1 MEQYIDLHQIS
12 AIALSYLPKVIGAI
26 LTIIIGFWIANIMG
40 NLVVKALSRNHVDVG
55 VQKFLSSLLS
65 SGVKIMTLLA
75 AASMF
80 GIETT
85 SFVAIVSALAFSV
98 GLALQGSLGH
108 FASGVLLLVFK
119 PFRTGDL
126 VQIGGGSTGTVAEIQ
141 IFNTILETLDNKRV
155 IVPNGLITSNIIT
168 NISGQGIIG
177 VDLTFEIG
185 HSNNIEQVRQ
195 LICQVAADCPYVLKS
210 PETTVHVGAFNQDMV
225 KMVTR
230 PFCKSEQY
238 WETFYYMNEAIK
250 AAFDKAGIQ
259 PPTPDM
265 NIFLRNQG

>member
-1 MEQYIDLHQIS
+1 MEQYFDVQQITT
-12 AIALSYLPKVIGAI
+12 IVLSYLPKVVGAI
-26 LTIIIGFWIANIMG
+26 LTIVIGFWIARIMG
-40 NLVVKALSRNHVDVG
+40 SLVAQALSKNHVDLG

-126 VQIGGGSTGTVAEIQ
+126 VEIGGGRTGTVAEIQ

-177 VDLTFEIG
+177 VEMAFQIG

-195 LICQVAADCPYVLKS
+195 IICEVAAACPLVLKS
-210 PETTVHVGAFNQDMV
+210 PETTVHVGEFNQDMI
-225 KMVTR
+225 KLVTR
-230 PFCKSEQY
+230 PFCKSEHY
-238 WETFYYMNEAIK
+238 WDTLYHLNEAVK
-250 AAFDKAGIQ
+250 VAFDKAGVQ
-259 PPTPDM
+259 PNTPDM
-265 NIFLRNQG
+265 NVHIKTQA